1 MEGGGSNWFLIGE
14 GGELGEGWGGEE
26 REAGAIERGDGDGF
40 GFLRLPLLGLRL
52 LGFGEAGV
60 GFGFGTEGGVLGF
73 GIEVQA
79 KMIKY

>member
-1 MEGGGSNWFLIGE
+1 MREERWLRFG
-14 GGELGEGWGGEE
+14 GWGGEE
-26 REAGAIERGDGDGF
+26 REAGGWGGGDGF
-40 GFLRLPLLGLRL
+40 GFLRLHLLGLRL
-52 LGFGEAGV
+52 LGFGEAVVGFGEAVV